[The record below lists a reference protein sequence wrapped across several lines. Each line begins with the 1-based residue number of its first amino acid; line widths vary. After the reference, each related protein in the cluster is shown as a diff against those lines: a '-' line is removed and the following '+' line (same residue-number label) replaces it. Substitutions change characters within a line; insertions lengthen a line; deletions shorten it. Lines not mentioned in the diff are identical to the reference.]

1 MMQADHLPNRP
12 GPIRTWVLAA
22 RIPTLPAAVVPVLVG
37 SATAWALGAFRLGPF
52 VAALAAALLIQIGTN
67 LANDYFDFR
76 KGADTADR
84 LGPVRITQS
93 GLVRAETVRTA
104 TILTFGLAVLI
115 GVYLVAVG
123 GLPIL
128 VVGVLSIAAG
138 VLYTG
143 GPWPL
148 AYHGLGDLTVFVFF
162 GLVAVIGTTYL
173 YTGSV
178 GLPAAI
184 NALPVAALVTAILV
198 VNNLRDIATD
208 RVAGKWTLAVRLG
221 PRGTRIEYLLLL
233 GAAYLVPPLAWLL
246 LGSPRWFWLPWLT
259 LPLAVRLV
267 RVVFS
272 QEGRP
277 LNAALAGTGRLHLFF
292 GVLWALAI
300 ALSAPALPW

>member
-1 MMQADHLPNRP
+1 MMQANHLPNRP
-12 GPIRTWVLAA
+12 GPLQTWVLAA
-22 RIPTLPAAVVPVLVG
+22 RVPTLPAAVVPVMVG
-37 SATAWALGAFRLGPF
+37 TATAWSEGFFLGGPF

-76 KGADTADR
+76 KGADTAER

-93 GLVRAETVRTA
+93 GLVPAETVRNATA
-104 TILTFGLAVLI
+104 LTFGLAVLI
-115 GVYLVAVG
+115 GCYLTVVG
-123 GLPIL
+123 GPPIL

-138 VLYTG
+138 LLYTG

-162 GLVAVIGTTYL
+162 GLVAVLGTAYL
-173 YTGSV
+173 HTGTV
-178 GLPAAI
+178 GLPAVVY
-184 NALPVAALVTAILV
+184 ALPVATLVTAILV

-221 PRGTRIEYLLLL
+221 PRGTRIEYLVLLV
-233 GAAYLVPPLAWLL
+233 AAYVVPPLAWLM
-246 LGSPRWFWLPWLT
+246 LGAPRGFWLPWLT

-277 LNAALAGTGRLHLFF
+277 LNAALAGTGRLHLAF
-292 GVLWALAI
+292 GVLWAVGIVL
-300 ALSAPALPW
+300 